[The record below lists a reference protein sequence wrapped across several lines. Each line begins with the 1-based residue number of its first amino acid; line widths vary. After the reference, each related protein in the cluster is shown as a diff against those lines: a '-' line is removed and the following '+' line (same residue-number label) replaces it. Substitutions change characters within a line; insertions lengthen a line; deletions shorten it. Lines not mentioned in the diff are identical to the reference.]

1 MAPPSPRRPGFS
13 RRAQYSL
20 FTGYVFAVL
29 GGLFGL
35 LLIVTARLDPA
46 GHSIIQGYIAD
57 IFSPVSIAGR
67 SVVRGGQSAVEEVS
81 SYVNAASKNRAM
93 SEELKNARA
102 RLIKGQEDAIENARL
117 KRLLDFVQH
126 SNSKGVA
133 SHIVSST
140 GSSSRRYATF
150 GAGASDGV
158 RNGQPVRGPE
168 GLIGRVI
175 QTGQIVS
182 RILLITD
189 AENVVPVK
197 RVSDGVPALA
207 IGNGSGA
214 LELRSL
220 VGGDPFRIGDV
231 FVTSGTGGIFEPGIP
246 VAVAVRHGRDK
257 TIARPLANPASLDFA
272 VALPAFM
279 PEPPPAPS
287 DLPPA
292 K

>member
-20 FTGYVFAVL
+20 FTGYVFAVF

-57 IFSPVSIAGR
+57 IFSPVSLAGR
-67 SVVRGGQSAVEEVS
+67 SVVRGGQSVVEEAS

-93 SEELKNARA
+93 LAELKSART
-102 RLIKGQEDAIENARL
+102 RLIKGQADALENARL
-117 KRLLDFVQH
+117 KRLLDLAQH
-126 SNSKGVA
+126 SSTKGIA
-133 SHIVSST
+133 GHIVSST
-140 GSSSRRYATF
+140 GSSTRRYATF
-150 GAGASDGV
+150 GAGAGDGI

-214 LELRSL
+214 LELRAL
-220 VGGDPFRIGDV
+220 VQGAPFRVGDV

-246 VAVAVRHGRDK
+246 VAIAVRQGRDK
-257 TIARPLANPASLDFA
+257 TIARPLADPASLDFA

-279 PEPPPAPS
+279 PEPPAAPS
-287 DLPPA
+287 DLPPS

>member
-57 IFSPVSIAGR
+57 IFSPISMAGR
-67 SVVRGGQSAVEEVS
+67 SVVRGGQNAVEEVG
-81 SYVNAASKNRAM
+81 SYVNAASKNREM
-93 SEELKNARA
+93 SEELKQART
-102 RLIKGQEDAIENARL
+102 RLIKGQADALENARL

-126 SNSKGVA
+126 SSSKGVV

-140 GSSSRRYATF
+140 GASSRRYATF
-150 GAGASDGV
+150 SAGASDGV
-158 RNGQPVRGPE
+158 SNGQPVRGPE
-168 GLIGRVI
+168 GLIGRVV

-197 RVSDGVPALA
+197 RVTDGVPALA

-246 VAVAVRHGRDK
+246 VAIAVRHGRDK

-279 PEPPPAPS
+279 PELPAAPS
-287 DLPPA
+287 DLPSA

>member
-57 IFSPVSIAGR
+57 IFSPISMAGR
-67 SVVRGGQSAVEEVS
+67 SVVRGGQNAVEEVG
-81 SYVNAASKNRAM
+81 SYVNAASKNREM
-93 SEELKNARA
+93 SEELKHART
-102 RLIKGQEDAIENARL
+102 RLLKGQADALENARL

-126 SNSKGVA
+126 SRSKGVV

-140 GSSSRRYATF
+140 GASSRRYATF
-150 GAGASDGV
+150 GAGASDGIS
-158 RNGQPVRGPE
+158 NGQPVRGPE
-168 GLIGRVI
+168 GLIGRVV

-197 RVSDGVPALA
+197 RVTDGVPALA

-246 VAVAVRHGRDK
+246 VAIAVRHGRDK

-279 PEPPPAPS
+279 PELPAAPS
-287 DLPPA
+287 DLPSA